1 MLSSFDTKPGEPTWT
16 AFQNRAIDDAFRIRD
31 FLGGDE
37 KSAAFT
43 ARPLGDPDTNAVIRL
58 YRANDDSA
66 AEKQIGLWL
75 RAKELEHPNL
85 VSILGAGR
93 IADGASTFIYVALE
107 PADEKLASV
116 LMERRL
122 EPDEAAEIFKSMTSA
137 LTRLHEKGY
146 VHGVVSP
153 DQVFAIGDSI
163 KLSAENIRPA
173 GSHDELFSDPPRFV
187 APESDRVNAT
197 AAADVWCLG
206 ATLYQCLTQE
216 TPDGTEF
223 HHTTLP
229 EPHRSIVRRALDP
242 DAEAR
247 ATLEEIV
254 ELERGKKSA
263 TTAAAV
269 PAPVPVTPIAPA
281 VIVPDPPA
289 AAEITPKPVAPPPQ
303 SSVLA
308 PPVAPAKPESFRAP
322 AFGRREEPVHKQ
334 QGVPMWAYG
343 AGAIVIILALIFL
356 LRPKHTAQQSAA
368 PAGTAAPAAQQKT
381 IPPASDPASSA
392 TRGNAPVPTRSQ
404 VKPSPAGR
412 TKAPVQSGAAGGA
425 VWRVIVYTYNSRDDA
440 QRRVETINQKHPNL
454 KAEVFSPGNSGS
466 YLVVVGGGMTRD
478 QAKSFRQT
486 ALGAG
491 MPRDSYLQNFTQ

>member
-1 MLSSFDTKPGEPTWT
+1 MLSSFDIKPGEPTWT
-16 AFQNRAIDDAFRIRD
+16 DFQNRAIDDAFRIRD

-37 KSAAFT
+37 RSAAFT

-75 RAKELEHPNL
+75 RAQQLEHPNL
-85 VSILGAGR
+85 VRILGAGR
-93 IADGASTFIYVALE
+93 IGEGASTFIYVALE

-137 LTRLHEKGY
+137 LTRLHEKNY
-146 VHGVVSP
+146 VHGAVSP

-173 GSHDELFSDPPRFV
+173 GSHDDLFADPPRFI
-187 APESDRVNAT
+187 APESDGVNAT

-223 HHTTLP
+223 HHTTLA

-242 DAEAR
+242 DAGGR

-254 ELERGKKSA
+254 ELERGKKSS
-263 TTAAAV
+263 AAAAATV
-269 PAPVPVTPIAPA
+269 PAPVAEAPSAPA

-289 AAEITPKPVAPPPQ
+289 AAEITPKPVAAPPPPP
-303 SSVLA
+303 
-308 PPVAPAKPESFRAP
+308 PPVAPPQRESYRAP
-322 AFGRREEPVHKQ
+322 AFGKREEAALKQ

-343 AGAIVIILALIFL
+343 AGAIVIILALILL
-356 LRPKHTAQQSAA
+356 LRPKHPTEQPAA

-381 IPPASDPASSA
+381 IPPAPDTASNA
-392 TRGNAPVPTRSQ
+392 TRGNAPVPARSQ
-404 VKPSPAGR
+404 AKPSPAGR
-412 TKAPVQSGAAGGA
+412 AKAPVQSGAAGGA

-440 QRRVETINQKHPNL
+440 QKRAETINQKHPNL
-454 KAEVFSPGNSGS
+454 KAEVFSPSGNSGS
-466 YLVVVGGGMTRD
+466 YLVVVGGGMTSD
-478 QAKSFRQT
+478 QAKRFRQT
-486 ALGAG
+486 ALAAG
-491 MPRDSYLQNFTQ
+491 MPRDSYLQNFTH

>member
-1 MLSSFDTKPGEPTWT
+1 MLSSFDFKPGEPTWT

-43 ARPLGDPDTNAVIRL
+43 ARPLGDPETNAVIRL

-66 AEKQIGLWL
+66 AERQIGLWL
-75 RAKELEHPNL
+75 RAEELRHPNL
-85 VSILGAGR
+85 VRILGAGR
-93 IADGASTFIYVALE
+93 IADGANTFIYVALE

-146 VHGVVSP
+146 VHGAVSP

-163 KLSAENIRPA
+163 KLSAENIRPI
-173 GSHDELFSDPPRFV
+173 GSHDDLFADPPRFV
-187 APESDRVNAT
+187 APESDGLNAT

-247 ATLEEIV
+247 ATLEEVV

-263 TTAAAV
+263 ASAVATAS
-269 PAPVPVTPIAPA
+269 APVATPPDEPA
-281 VIVPDPPA
+281 VTVPDPPA
-289 AAEITPKPVAPPPQ
+289 AAEITPKPVAPPPPP
-303 SSVLA
+303 
-308 PPVAPAKPESFRAP
+308 PPVVPPKPESLRVPTLGKRDEP
-322 AFGRREEPVHKQ
+322 ALKQ

-343 AGAIVIILALIFL
+343 AGAIVIILALILL
-356 LRPKHTAQQSAA
+356 LRPKHPAQQSAE
-368 PAGTAAPAAQQKT
+368 PAGTTAPAAHEKT
-381 IPPASDPASSA
+381 LPPASEAPGSA
-392 TRGNAPVPTRSQ
+392 TRGNPPAPARSQ

-412 TKAPVQSGAAGGA
+412 PQVPVQSGTAGGS
-425 VWRVIVYTYNSRDDA
+425 VWRVIVYTYNSRADA
-440 QRRVETINQKHPNL
+440 QKRAETINQKHPNL
-454 KAEVFSPGNSGS
+454 KAEVFSPSGNGGS

-478 QAKSFRQT
+478 QAKRFRQT

-491 MPRDSYLQNFTQ
+491 MPRDSYLQNFTH